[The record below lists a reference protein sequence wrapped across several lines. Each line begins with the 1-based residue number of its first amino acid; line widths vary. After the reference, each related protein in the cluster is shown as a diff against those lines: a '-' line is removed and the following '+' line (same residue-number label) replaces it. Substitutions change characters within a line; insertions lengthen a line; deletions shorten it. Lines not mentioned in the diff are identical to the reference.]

1 MSGMIAQR
9 VCFSCLHS
17 LHLAFT
23 PSHRVMAIAD
33 SSLSGTLTP
42 VHLEPA
48 INREALARHVIG
60 IFRGKVEGQ
69 SSDLPRFS
77 WPVPGNV
84 RQLLVHLCRIL
95 RALCRHWRADEA
107 GRDRVDIDPQRRE
120 FERQRPGEGQE
131 TALGGAI
138 CCAARA
144 WDRLV
149 HRGDVDD
156 LAAARGLSPTDE
168 FAAAEKRAVKIGVD
182 YPVEFLG
189 CHFGDACA
197 AAPYAG

>member
-1 MSGMIAQR
+1 
-9 VCFSCLHS
+9 
-17 LHLAFT
+17 
-23 PSHRVMAIAD
+23 
-33 SSLSGTLTP
+33 
-42 VHLEPA
+42 
-48 INREALARHVIG
+48 
-60 IFRGKVEGQ
+60 
-69 SSDLPRFS
+69 
-77 WPVPGNV
+77 
-84 RQLLVHLCRIL
+84 RIL

-182 YPVEFLG
+182 YLVEFLG
-189 CHFGDACA
+189 RHLGHAGPA
-197 AAPYAG
+197 AAYAGIVYQDVGGAEFAGYRLEQARDAFFVPNVGLPHDRSS